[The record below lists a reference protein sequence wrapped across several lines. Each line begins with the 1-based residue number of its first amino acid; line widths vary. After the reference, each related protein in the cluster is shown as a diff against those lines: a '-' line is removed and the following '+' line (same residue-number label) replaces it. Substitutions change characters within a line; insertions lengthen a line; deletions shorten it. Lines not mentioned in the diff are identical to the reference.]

1 MSAPL
6 KRLVSFRS
14 HNPDE
19 DEASDLLVED
29 KRQKKEASCIEEE
42 LLNYTY
48 NLVSKGREIYLN
60 QAKLQ
65 VFECPNFSLEPLDK
79 IGRFR
84 LIVQPSSGLPG

>member
-1 MSAPL
+1 MASEEITVTMFHLSWRGRQRTGHFLRVSAAL
-6 KRLVSFRS
+6 KRLVSFRP

-19 DEASDLLVED
+19 DEASDLLIED

-48 NLVSKGREIYLN
+48 NLVSKGRRKLNLN

-65 VFECPNFSLEPLDK
+65 S
-79 IGRFR
+79 
-84 LIVQPSSGLPG
+84 